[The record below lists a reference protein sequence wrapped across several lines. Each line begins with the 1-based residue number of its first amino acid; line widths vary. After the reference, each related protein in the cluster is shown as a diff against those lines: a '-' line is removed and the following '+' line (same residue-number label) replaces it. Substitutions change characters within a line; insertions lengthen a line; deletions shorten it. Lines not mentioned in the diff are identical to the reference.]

1 MSTLIQ
7 RVVRYLALNKG
18 WFPRLYLRVCQ
29 PRNDEYA
36 IFVKRHGRFHAI
48 GENCRINFGAT
59 ITDPEYVSLG
69 NNVTLSDCHLL
80 GHDGVEEMLDIA
92 YNLQLDTTGRI
103 SIGDNV
109 FVGHDAIVLPNIT
122 IGANAV
128 IAAGAVVTKDVAAG
142 DIVAGVPAK
151 VIGKTEQL
159 AKNLEQ
165 KTQQLPWA
173 DIVQSREGAFDPAVE
188 KTLIAKRVEYFFSAL
203 QSKLCYLA
211 YEYGFSA
218 GSFESAISYV

>member
-1 MSTLIQ
+1 MNTLMQ
-7 RVVRYLALNKG
+7 RVVRYLALKKG

-29 PRNDEYA
+29 PRNDEFA

-48 GENCRINFGAT
+48 GENCRINFSAT

-80 GHDGVEEMLDIA
+80 GHDGVEEMLNVA

-103 SIGDNV
+103 TIGDNV

-122 IGANAV
+122 IGANSV

-159 AKNLEQ
+159 AKNLEL

-173 DIVQSREGAFDPAVE
+173 DIIQNREGAFDPAVE

-203 QSKLCYLA
+203 QAKLCYLA
-211 YEYGFSA
+211 FQFDVFA
-218 GSFESAISYV
+218 GSFESAMGFV

>member
-7 RVVRYLALNKG
+7 RAIRYLALNRG

-36 IFVKRHGRFHAI
+36 IFAKRYGRFHAI
-48 GENCRINFGAT
+48 GENCRINFSAT

-80 GHDGVEEMLDIA
+80 GHQGVEEMLNVA

-103 SIGDNV
+103 TIGDNV